1 MINKDLNVREL
12 KYEFLKNGIV
22 TIENWLDP
30 VYAEKLWN
38 HLDTMPK
45 DWWNV
50 SARPA
55 HDQEMHITRWVDE
68 NKPYIDK
75 SDSFARNSFSEDVFS
90 YSFRRTN
97 NDHVDGCRCEECEF
111 RKDVLSEEVVNFL
124 AYLTEYKVTKIN
136 ELFASWY
143 TDRDFLSPH
152 SDGPN
157 GVLGFVYN
165 LSKDWKPHYGGNLH
179 FQNKLD
185 ENLIEKI
192 NVPKFN
198 TLTMFD
204 LATSMGHMHYVS
216 EVVPNLKTKRLA
228 MAGWWGQGNGNKNT
242 LNY

>member
-1 MINKDLNVREL
+1 MINKDLNIREL
-12 KYEFLKNGIV
+12 KYQFLKNGIV
-22 TIENWLDP
+22 TINDWLDEE
-30 VYAEKLWN
+30 YAEKLWN
-38 HLDTMPK
+38 HLNSMPQ

-50 SARPA
+50 SSRPSY
-55 HDQEMHITRWVDE
+55 DGDMHITRWVEE
-68 NKPYIDK
+68 NNDYITK
-75 SDSFARNSFSEDVFS
+75 SDNYARQAFSEDKFS

-97 NDHVDGCRCEECEF
+97 DDHVDGCWCEECQF
-111 RKDVLSEEVVNFL
+111 RHDVLSDEVVSFL
-124 AYLTEYKVTKIN
+124 DYLTGYRVTKIN

-165 LSKDWKPHYGGNLH
+165 LSKDWKPQYGGNLH
-179 FQNKLD
+179 FQDKMN

-216 EVVPNLKTKRLA
+216 EVVPNVKSKRLA
-228 MAGWWGQGNGNKNT
+228 MAGWWGQETGNKNT

>member
-45 DWWNV
+45 DWWYV